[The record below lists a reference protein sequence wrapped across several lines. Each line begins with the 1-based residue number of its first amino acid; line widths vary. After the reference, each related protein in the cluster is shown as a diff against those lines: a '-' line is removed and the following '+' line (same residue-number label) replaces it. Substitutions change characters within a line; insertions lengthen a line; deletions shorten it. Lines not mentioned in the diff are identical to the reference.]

1 MAIMPKDPQIER
13 LAQRAS
19 QIIASARDVARTSF
33 GEEASKQEAT
43 VLQIASMMMSRE
55 AAELIGYELN
65 VAKKVR

>member
-33 GEEASKQEAT
+33 GEEASKQEAI